1 MKRIANPQVVVTTL
15 CLSLGACTVGPDYV
29 RPSAPTP
36 AVYKELAG
44 WKLAQPDGAQPR
56 GAWWE
61 IYHDPKL
68 DQLMTQVVSANQSVI
83 QAQAAYRQERALVA
97 QARAAFFPTVS
108 ASVSSTRSGGGQGTS
123 QRQASG
129 SSMGTQDTLSLD
141 ASWEPDL
148 WGAVGRNVE
157 ASQANAQ
164 ASAATLGETLL
175 SLQSELAIDYFQLR
189 GLDATAQ
196 LLAATVA
203 GDQKALQLTQNQ
215 YNVGVAQLSDV
226 VLAQTQLVS
235 VQAQAVNVGV
245 QRSQLEHAIAV
256 LTGKPPADFSL
267 PPMPLTTAML
277 VPPAPVGVPSALLE
291 RRPDIAAAER
301 KVAAA
306 NAEIGVATAAYY
318 PNLTLS
324 ASGGFAS
331 RSFANWLTL
340 PNRFWSVG
348 PQLAAT
354 LFDGGARSAQIDAAR
369 AVYDQNVASYR
380 QTVLT
385 AFQEVEDS
393 LSGVRILE
401 QEYALQQQAVAL
413 AQRGLDLE
421 LNRYKAGTVTYNEV
435 ITTQT
440 TLLTNQETEVS
451 LLSQRVAFT
460 VSLIKALGG
469 GWDEARLAAADV
481 PASAHPM
488 PQ

>member
-1 MKRIANPQVVVTTL
+1 MKCTVIPRIGLMAAS
-15 CLSLGACTVGPDYV
+15 LSLCACTVGPDYV
-29 RPSAPTP
+29 RPSAPTSQT
-36 AVYKELAG
+36 YKELAG

-56 GAWWE
+56 GPWWE
-61 IYHDPKL
+61 IYRDPML
-68 DQLMTQVVSANQSVI
+68 NNLVTQVATANQTVI
-83 QAQAAYRQERALVA
+83 QAEAAYRQERALVA
-97 QARAAFFPTVS
+97 QARSAFFPTVG
-108 ASVSSTRSGGGQGTS
+108 ASVSSTRSGGS
-123 QRQASG
+123 QRQNSG
-129 SSMGTQDTLSLD
+129 PATSKLNTLSLD

-148 WGAVGRNVE
+148 WGAVRRNVE

-164 ASAATLGETLL
+164 ASAASFGDTLL
-175 SLQSELAIDYFQLR
+175 SLQSELAIDYFELR
-189 GLDATAQ
+189 GLDATEK
-196 LLAATVA
+196 LLTETVA

-215 YNVGVAQLSDV
+215 YNVGVAQMSDV

-256 LTGKPPADFSL
+256 LIGKPPANFSL
-267 PPMPLTTAML
+267 APMPLTTAML
-277 VPPAPVGVPSALLE
+277 VPPAPAGVPSTLLE
-291 RRPDIAAAER
+291 RRPDIASAER

-331 RSFANWLTL
+331 PNFANWLSL

-354 LFDGGARSAQIDAAR
+354 LFDGGARSAQVEAAR

-393 LSGVRILE
+393 LAGLRILE

-413 AQRGLDLE
+413 AQKSLDLE
-421 LNRYKAGTVTYNEV
+421 LNRYKAGTVTYNDV

-469 GWDEARLAAADV
+469 GWDTSKLAAADV
-481 PASAHPM
+481 QLGANPIR
-488 PQ
+488 Q

>member
-1 MKRIANPQVVVTTL
+1 MAVSFSL
-15 CLSLGACTVGPDYV
+15 CACTVGPDYV
-29 RPSAPTP
+29 RPSAPTSQT
-36 AVYKELAG
+36 YKELAG
-44 WKLAQPDGAQPR
+44 WKLAQPDGTQPR
-56 GAWWE
+56 GPWWE

-68 DQLMTQVVSANQSVI
+68 NDLVAQVASANQTVI
-83 QAQAAYRQERALVA
+83 QAEATYRQERALVA
-97 QARAAFFPTVS
+97 QARSAFFPTLG
-108 ASVSSTRSGGGQGTS
+108 ATVSSTRSGGS
-123 QRQASG
+123 QRQSSG
-129 SSMGTQDTLSLD
+129 AGTSKLNTLSLD

-148 WGAVGRNVE
+148 WGAVRRNVE

-164 ASAATLGETLL
+164 ASAASFGDTLL

-189 GLDATAQ
+189 GLDATEK
-196 LLAATVA
+196 LLTQTVA

-215 YNVGVAQLSDV
+215 YNVGVAQMSDV

-256 LTGKPPADFSL
+256 LIGKPPANFSL
-267 PPMPLTTAML
+267 APMPLTTAML

-331 RSFANWLTL
+331 PNFANWLSL

-354 LFDGGARSAQIDAAR
+354 LFDGGARSAQVEAAR

-393 LSGVRILE
+393 LAGLRILE

-413 AQRGLDLE
+413 AQKGLDLE
-421 LNRYKAGTVTYNEV
+421 LNRYKAGTVTYNDV

-440 TLLTNQETEVS
+440 TLLTNEETEVS

-469 GWDEARLAAADV
+469 GWDTSKLATADV
-481 PASAHPM
+481 QLGSKPI